1 MSGKYSAIITAIDT
15 LVANVSGVKGHFTYE
30 PSQFTVYPSVT
41 ISPVGHQ
48 ESYLSL
54 GVTRREYTFAIRVW
68 GQLDDTNQNT
78 QIAVR
83 DLVDL
88 IIDTLGTQ
96 ANITIGGSCDYS
108 ELTSA
113 SFKTVERG
121 SSLYV
126 GEIQLKVQKSYNR

>member
-1 MSGKYSAIITAIDT
+1 MSGKYSTIITAIDT
-15 LVANVSGVKGHFTYE
+15 LISGVSGVKDHYTYE
-30 PSQFTVYPSVT
+30 PTQFTKYPTVT
-41 ISPVGHQ
+41 ITPVGHQ

-78 QIAVR
+78 QVLIR

-88 IIDTLGTQ
+88 IIDTLGSQ
-96 ANITIGGSCDYS
+96 ANIKIGGSCDYS

-113 SFKTVERG
+113 NFKSVERG
-121 SSLYV
+121 GSLFV